1 MLNLA
6 ISSKTVGC
14 CAIIVL
20 YIRLGSIYEGEKAMG
35 KRIRVQRRGRGS
47 STFRASTHKRT
58 APVQYLPISKRELEG
73 AFNGEIQDV
82 FHEPGRGAPL
92 ALVKLETG
100 ESHYT
105 AAPEGA
111 YVGQQIQMGSK
122 APIDIGNVLP
132 LQHVPDGTMVCNIER
147 TPGDGGKISRSS
159 GSYALIVG
167 HTPQGVMI
175 KLPSGRTRYLNTLCR
190 AMIGVISGAGRLDK
204 PFLKAGARFH
214 MMKAKGRVYPR
225 TRGVAMVAAAHPYGS
240 SKRGARKVTTVSRH
254 APPGK
259 KVGLIAAR
267 KTGRKRR
274 RRA

>member
-1 MLNLA
+1 M
-6 ISSKTVGC
+6 
-14 CAIIVL
+14 
-20 YIRLGSIYEGEKAMG
+20 GSIYEGEKPMG

-47 STFRASTHKRT
+47 TTFRASTHKRI
-58 APVQYLPISKRELEG
+58 APAQYLPISKKELEEV
-73 AFNGEIQDV
+73 FNGQIQDIL
-82 FHEPGRGAPL
+82 HEPGRGAPL

-100 ESHYT
+100 ESYYT
-105 AAPEGA
+105 VAPEGTHI
-111 YVGQQIQMGSK
+111 GQQIYMGSK
-122 APIDIGNVLP
+122 APIDIGNILP
-132 LQHVPDGTMVCNIER
+132 LSHVPDGTMICNIER

-159 GSYALIVG
+159 GSYALVVG

-190 AMIGVISGAGRLDK
+190 ATIGVISGAGRVDK
-204 PFLKAGARFH
+204 PFLKAGAKFH
-214 MMKAKGRVYPR
+214 LMKAKGRVYPR